1 MKKKIIKQQTVEQE
15 SIGKQPEKVVFGF
28 SKLKALSY
36 TEAKNDSDFFIC
48 FLDRLKKIS
57 DLDWNTIMTS
67 QRHGFGKEFIEVSSL
82 KISAQNLLSEDV
94 KKLMVLRSKGDNHP
108 FLGIREGNIFQVLF
122 IEYQFGD
129 IYTH

>member
-1 MKKKIIKQQTVEQE
+1 
-15 SIGKQPEKVVFGF
+15 
-28 SKLKALSY
+28 
-36 TEAKNDSDFFIC
+36 
-48 FLDRLKKIS
+48 
-57 DLDWNTIMTS
+57 MTS